1 MNILDKMWDDR
12 LSSTSVL
19 VRMTVDEYLKV
30 ARDAY
35 TENGAIEGQRSALK
49 TTSALRIRARM
60 AQDVE
65 DGAILPPVVLGIPGT
80 KDVPRTVL
88 DEDAGATEERIRGLP
103 SRDVAIIDGMQRTT
117 VLLDH
122 REKLQSK
129 DLRVEFWFVP
139 ETSALTYRMLVLNT
153 GQVPWNLR
161 RQLEVVYSS
170 LVSEIE
176 AATSE
181 GDGQQKIEIFQ
192 PTRQGNAER
201 RRTRP
206 GQYQADTV
214 IELYMA
220 FALRKTKVDKESTL
234 AQQFSRIDMADAL
247 SNHSFLPA
255 FIGTLRMMSQLD
267 AAIFPAS
274 NRLEAE
280 ARGATP
286 QTAGNIFGRLP
297 TCIGFCVACAQIVYG
312 RPGSN
317 VDAQVASARFEGVQ
331 EHVTAVVER
340 LLELQG
346 EELDKF
352 VDLATLFEVLGR
364 PSGTIGEFE
373 RAVYLEAFKVL
384 MKEGADLE
392 SLTPCWRAH

>member
-1 MNILDKMWDDR
+1 MWDDR